1 MNIAIYSYSL
11 NITAST
17 FRKHSY
23 LVNIIFV
30 GRKKYSYYVNMQKKD
45 EYPMIWIST
54 HCDYNINLILSV
66 PTGECFPW
74 FSLGV
79 Q

>member
-30 GRKKYSYYVNMQKKD
+30 GGKKYSYYVNMQKKG
-45 EYPMIWIST
+45 EYRALVRTLLFLLHM
-54 HCDYNINLILSV
+54 
-66 PTGECFPW
+66 CFLLL
-74 FSLGV
+74 FSIGIKYVGGV
-79 Q
+79 TS